1 MKIVSAKVMRAI
13 DRSAIKDYGI
23 KGLVLMENAGRGV
36 AEVVIE
42 ELESCVREGRRA
54 KVSILCG
61 KGNNGGDGFVI
72 ARHLAN
78 NKVDAIVFVLG
89 STKDIKGDARANLT
103 IWNNMGGEALEIKST
118 RTLKKF
124 ASKIRHSDIIVDA
137 IFGTGLTTDVRGV
150 CKDAIEL
157 INKSKKPIVSVDIPS
172 GIDATTGRLLGRAVR
187 ADITA
192 TMALAKLGSVI
203 YPGRDYTGELILV
216 DIGLPSQL
224 IEDPSIEWNLI
235 DVDTVKDTLR
245 PRSADTHKGSYGHVL
260 TIGGAIG
267 KDGAPI
273 MTGMSAAS
281 LAMAV
286 LKSGAGL
293 STVAMA
299 KSLINNTKL
308 ELEVMGLAL
317 SEESD
322 GTLGKAS
329 LEDSINAFK
338 GKSVLVFGP
347 GLGAVSLDYAEGL
360 LAEATSKKIP
370 VVIDADG
377 LNLFKGKTALLKK
390 FTDKGLKAVLTPHPG
405 EAARLLGVTVK
416 VVEADRLGAAKE
428 LSSKTGTVVVL
439 KGSAT
444 IVYADGE
451 TYINTSGNA
460 GMGTAGAGDV
470 LAGMV
475 GALVGQG
482 YTLREAATVGVY
494 MHGLAGDLAVVKT
507 GQTSLTATDI
517 IDFIPSAFE
526 GVLKETKCCG

>member
-1 MKIVSAKVMRAI
+1 
-13 DRSAIKDYGI
+13 
-23 KGLVLMENAGRGV
+23 
-36 AEVVIE
+36 
-42 ELESCVREGRRA
+42 
-54 KVSILCG
+54 
-61 KGNNGGDGFVI
+61 
-72 ARHLAN
+72 
-78 NKVDAIVFVLG
+78 
-89 STKDIKGDARANLT
+89 
-103 IWNNMGGEALEIKST
+103 NMGGEVLEIKST

-150 CKDAIEL
+150 CKDAIDL
-157 INKSKKPIVSVDIPS
+157 INKSSKPIVSVDIPS
-172 GIDATTGRLLGRAVR
+172 GIDATNGRLLGRAVR

-224 IEDPSIEWNLI
+224 VEDSSIEWNLI

-260 TIGGAIG
+260 TIGGALG

-273 MTGMSAAS
+273 MTGMAS
-281 LAMAV
+281 M
-286 LKSGAGL
+286 KSGAGL

-308 ELEVMGLAL
+308 ELEVMGVAL

-329 LEDSINAFK
+329 LEDSINALK

-360 LAEATSKKIP
+360 LEEAISKKIP

-390 FTDKGLKAVLTPHPG
+390 LTDKGLKAVLTPHPG
-405 EAARLLGVTVK
+405 EAARLLNITTK
-416 VVEADRLGAAKE
+416 VVEADRLSAAKE

-460 GMGTAGAGDV
+460 GMATAGAGDV

-475 GALVGQG
+475 GALLAQG

-494 MHGLAGDLAVVKT
+494 MHGLAGDLAVVKA

-526 GVLKETKCCG
+526 GVVKETGCCG